1 MGMSLG
7 EPHLADVSVLMYNT
21 SVGMSLWEPHLVD
34 VYSNSMGMCPHL
46 VDGNVS
52 NDSNSMGMCPHLVDV
67 NEGWGPDVI
76 E

>member
-7 EPHLADVSVLMYNT
+7 EPHLVDVSVLMYNT
-21 SVGMSLWEPHLVD
+21 MWAWVCGNHIYDLVD
-34 VYSNSMGMCPHL
+34 V
-46 VDGNVS
+46 